1 VKHDP
6 PNPKPS
12 PAAPSDA
19 AHVPNASLATTP
31 IAHAPLPTA
40 SLSNLSRR
48 ERQIMEIV
56 YAHGSV
62 SAQQVLEK
70 LHDPPSYSAVRAALS
85 LLEKKGLIR
94 HARRGLKYFF
104 EPTVSADHARVP
116 ALRRLL
122 ETFFNNS
129 ATSVVATLLDGEAL
143 QVSDE
148 ELDRLEKMI
157 QSAKQKNRP

>member
-1 VKHDP
+1 MKHDP
-6 PNPKPS
+6 LKPKPPAVAS
-12 PAAPSDA
+12 AAPSA
-19 AHVPNASLATTP
+19 A
-31 IAHAPLPTA
+31 AP
-40 SLSNLSRR
+40 LSNLSRR

-56 YAHGSV
+56 YSRGSV
-62 SAQQVLEK
+62 SALQVLEK
-70 LHDPPSYSAVRAALS
+70 LPDPPSYSAVRAALS

-104 EPTVSADHARVP
+104 EPTVSAGDARVP

-129 ATSVVATLLDGEAL
+129 AASVVATLLDGEAL
-143 QVSDE
+143 RVSDE

-157 QSAKQKNRP
+157 RSARKSRQ

>member
-1 VKHDP
+1 
-6 PNPKPS
+6 
-12 PAAPSDA
+12 
-19 AHVPNASLATTP
+19 
-31 IAHAPLPTA
+31 
-40 SLSNLSRR
+40 
-48 ERQIMEIV
+48 MEIV
-56 YAHGSV
+56 YAQGPV

-70 LHDPPSYSAVRAALS
+70 LPDPPSYSAVRAALS

-104 EPTVSADHARVP
+104 EPTVPADNARGP

-129 ATSVVATLLDGEAL
+129 ATSVVATLLDGDAL

-148 ELDRLEKMI
+148 ELGRLEKMI
-157 QSAKQKNRP
+157 QSARRSRQ

>member
-1 VKHDP
+1 MRREHP
-6 PNPKPS
+6 
-12 PAAPSDA
+12 
-19 AHVPNASLATTP
+19 
-31 IAHAPLPTA
+31 

-48 ERQIMEIV
+48 ERQIMESV

-62 SAQQVLEK
+62 RAQQELEK
-70 LHDPPSYSAVRAALS
+70 IPDPPSYSAVRAALS

-94 HARRGLKYFF
+94 HARHGLKYFF
-104 EPTVSADHARVP
+104 EPTVSADNARVP

-129 ATSVVATLLDGEAL
+129 VTSVMATLIDGKAL
-143 QVSDE
+143 KVSDE

-157 QSAKQKNRP
+157 QSARQSRQ